1 MFVSFQASRAS
12 PSEGGVI
19 TSTHGEA
26 TMLPASLVCTF
37 CSITFP
43 DSTLYFLH
51 KGCHCDSN
59 PWKCNICGVQCCNV
73 YEFNSHLLSKS
84 HQWLFAGGP
93 FDHWLCSMHSRTHTR
108 TKLASIVLQLFYY
121 LFVSLLY
128 PLSSWFLVI
137 VTYGPAWWKDSQ
149 IPFMYS

>member
-1 MFVSFQASRAS
+1 MSFQASRAS

-19 TSTHGEA
+19 TSTHGDT
-26 TMLPASLVCTF
+26 TMLPSSLVCTF

-93 FDHWLCSMHSRTHTR
+93 FDHWLCSMHSRMLMR

-121 LFVSLLY
+121 LFLLVTPMF
-128 PLSSWFLVI
+128 PLCCWFSVA
-137 VTYGPAWWKDSQ
+137 VTSVWTSVVEGFGDS
-149 IPFMYS
+149 FHA

>member
-1 MFVSFQASRAS
+1 M
-12 PSEGGVI
+12 I
-19 TSTHGEA
+19 TSTHGDA
-26 TMLPASLVCTF
+26 AMLPSSLVCTF

-59 PWKCNICGVQCCNV
+59 PWKCNICGEQCCNV

-93 FDHWLCSMHSRTHTR
+93 FHWFYICVCTFIPVQYVSTSILTYLTSIIFMDSLTNFVLFILLCMRKCFAHAIERPPEAV
-108 TKLASIVLQLFYY
+108 KLKVQIILK
-121 LFVSLLY
+121 
-128 PLSSWFLVI
+128 VI
-137 VTYGPAWWKDSQ
+137 
-149 IPFMYS
+149 